1 MGIHSDAVV
10 NRERGCNL
18 PLMNLHERVLSVLGC
33 RYVNDVLID
42 APEVITPQMI
52 QSLGIHEVISG
63 TRGDGFYDSTTKEDR
78 YRFVKKA
85 GIFVELPSPTK
96 FTLSNIIDR
105 IQANQAAF
113 QEKIAKKKKAEAEY
127 YEEKYSNHKA
137 VEE

>member
-1 MGIHSDAVV
+1 
-10 NRERGCNL
+10 
-18 PLMNLHERVLSVLGC
+18 MNLHERVLSVLGC